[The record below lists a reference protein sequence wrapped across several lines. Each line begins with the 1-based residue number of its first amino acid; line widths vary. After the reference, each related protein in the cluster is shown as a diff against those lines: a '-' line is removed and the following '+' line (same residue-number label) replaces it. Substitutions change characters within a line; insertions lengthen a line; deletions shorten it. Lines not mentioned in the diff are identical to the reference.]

1 MRLITIRI
9 TTVSQST
16 LTVKLDC
23 KLEKVMK
30 LAFSEQMKSISEID
44 TQHRLSYGLAEVSAQ
59 TGLSTAFL
67 RKEARA
73 GNLKTKKFGAR
84 RLVLNEDLQN
94 YLNGENQ
101 DEQK

>member
-1 MRLITIRI
+1 M
-9 TTVSQST
+9 
-16 LTVKLDC
+16 KLDI
-23 KLEKVMK
+23 V
-30 LAFSEQMKSISEID
+30 EQIHSTTETV
-44 TQHRLSYGLAEVSAQ
+44 TQRFSYGLGEISGM

-84 RLVLNEDLQN
+84 RLVLNEDLQT
-94 YLNGENQ
+94 YLKGKN